1 MTETI
6 VPARSS
12 APKATLL
19 PLAIL
24 TLAAIT
30 TQATAQT
37 VEAANDATRMQ
48 VPAAARLLP
57 APVGIGGAPVLPEG
71 RFSLSYAARL
81 VELDALL
88 AGRHRVSP
96 EWTVLN
102 APNPNA
108 PPAQLRRVP
117 ISATNW
123 TQAVTAS
130 YGVTDWLS
138 INATLTYL
146 NKSLETVTFAGMS
159 GTRRLGVTNESTEG
173 LGDSRIGVNIRLLN
187 DGEDL
192 LVAGLGLGLPTG
204 SITETV
210 RPLMPNGQIGYGRA
224 GYMMQLGTGT
234 YDLQPALTW
243 LGTRGHF
250 GLGAAYRGRIGLE
263 KENGEGYRYG
273 DMHLVSGW
281 VSYRVLPFLAT
292 SARVQAISLG
302 AINGRD
308 PRMTGPGLGNDPANI
323 GGERVEGF
331 LGLTA
336 NGMVPGVG
344 PGSLGVELGMP
355 LYERANGVH
364 LAGGWSLTLSAM
376 LRF

>member
-6 VPARSS
+6 VPARPR
-12 APKATLL
+12 APTAALL
-19 PLAIL
+19 PLVAFSLTSLAIP
-24 TLAAIT
+24 AR
-30 TQATAQT
+30 AQPADGT
-37 VEAANDATRMQ
+37 NDATRIQM
-48 VPAAARLLP
+48 PAAARLLP

-81 VELDALL
+81 VELDGLRS
-88 AGRHRVSP
+88 GNDRVSP
-96 EWTVLN
+96 EWAVLN

-117 ISATNW
+117 TSSTNW
-123 TQAVTAS
+123 FQAVTAS

-138 INATLTYL
+138 VNATLTYVT
-146 NKSLETVTFAGMS
+146 KATETITFAGPS
-159 GTRRLGVTNESTEG
+159 GTRRLGVTTDRTDG

-192 LVAGLGLGLPTG
+192 VVAGLGLGMPTG
-204 SITETV
+204 SITETI

-224 GYMMQLGTGT
+224 GYMLQLGTGT
-234 YDLQPALTW
+234 FDLQPALTW
-243 LGTRGHF
+243 LGTRGDF

-273 DMHLVSGW
+273 DLHLVSGW
-281 VSYRVLPFLAT
+281 VSYRVLPFLAA
-292 SARVQAISLG
+292 SARAQATSMG
-302 AINGRD
+302 AIHGRD

-336 NGMVPGVG
+336 AGMVPGIG
-344 PGSLGVELGMP
+344 PGSLGVEVGMP